1 MEGFDVGLGDPED
14 LPPGGDATFHEVDE
28 AGAGLG
34 GYFHIGVDGEQV
46 LIGAGVDGAAG
57 PNDSNAAVAGG
68 GDGAANGRVD
78 DFDDGHVV
86 AFARVPEAGGG
97 CRVAGDDEHFAAA
110 FHEFVSN
117 AEGVFA
123 DLGDGE
129 GPVGAVGGVPN
140 VGDGFAGELLH
151 DGAGDGEPTHAG
163 VEDSYWGI
171 IGYFH
176 GVTCV
181 LGKFLVAGFPNSITH
196 YGVAVTSLSARN
208 I

>member
-1 MEGFDVGLGDPED
+1 MEGFDVGLGDPKD
-14 LPPGGDATFHEVDE
+14 LSPGGDAAFHEVDE

-46 LIGAGVDGAAG
+46 LVGAGVDGAAG
-57 PNDSNAAVAGG
+57 PNNPNAAVAGG
-68 GDGAANGRVD
+68 GDGAADSRVD

-86 AFARVPEAGGG
+86 AFARVPEAGCG

-110 FHEFVSN
+110 FHEFVGD

-123 DLGDGE
+123 NLGDGE

-151 DGAGDGEPTHAG
+151 DGAGNGESTHAG

-176 GVTCV
+176 GFTCV
-181 LGKFLVAGFPNSITH
+181 LGKFFGCGFPQ
-196 YGVAVTSLSARN
+196 
-208 I
+208 

>member
-1 MEGFDVGLGDPED
+1 MTSIDW
-14 LPPGGDATFHEVDE
+14 
-28 AGAGLG
+28 
-34 GYFHIGVDGEQV
+34 
-46 LIGAGVDGAAG
+46 
-57 PNDSNAAVAGG
+57 
-68 GDGAANGRVD
+68 
-78 DFDDGHVV
+78 HVV

-123 DLGDGE
+123 NLGDGE

-151 DGAGDGEPTHAG
+151 DGAGNGEPTHAG

-171 IGYFH
+171 IGYFM
-176 GVTCV
+176 VSPVFWVSFWLRVSPIV
-181 LGKFLVAGFPNSITH
+181 LPIMV
-196 YGVAVTSLSARN
+196 
-208 I
+208 